1 MPEVKLMT
9 PLFDG
14 GMYNRTG
21 RRMRAVFIKEVSDG
35 ATTYRLWRK
44 DGKPEIE
51 YPRCDN
57 DRYILH
63 VEVNSYLIPLRMT
76 EFQMIDNCG
85 YLPAVNELYGSKE
98 GRVAFFNELR
108 ERDGWN
114 QPTSVSEAMK
124 REEEAVTR
132 LGSQPERWVASIS
145 KQLASHVKF
154 YLQSE
159 KNGGLTH
166 PDYVGACV
174 LNKLDE
180 CMKLSEA
187 HQEYIQKEKEKIAA
201 EEAEKRHREAEEIN
215 AKAKQEIEAAVKIIR
230 EGGRLNNDRIDYRV
244 GDVGHN
250 EPIVLFLM
258 RRYKVGV
265 PLRTQGWICSK
276 LANVTIKDGRCDGLQ
291 YYKAKGAACS
301 QRFFDCMNELVQKVI
316 QEEEMI
322 TMENTR
328 ELIDFEYYGKS
339 YRMAPDEIEA
349 AYRYQ
354 EMQYRKADAL
364 RMLTSYA
371 FGIEDLDT
379 VSDEDRA
386 EYEKEFETSYGIT
399 FEEAKKSIPEIVSY
413 FFQKIDCNVGENTTW
428 YEAIEAVFGGNRDGD

>member
-21 RRMRAVFIKEVSDG
+21 RRMRAVFIKEVADG
-35 ATTYRLWRK
+35 TTTYRLWRK

-124 REEEAVTR
+124 REEEVITR

-145 KQLASHVKF
+145 KQLSSHVKF

-276 LANVTIKDGRCDGLQ
+276 LANVTIKDGRCDGL
-291 YYKAKGAACS
+291 
-301 QRFFDCMNELVQKVI
+301 R
-316 QEEEMI
+316 
-322 TMENTR
+322 
-328 ELIDFEYYGKS
+328 
-339 YRMAPDEIEA
+339 
-349 AYRYQ
+349 
-354 EMQYRKADAL
+354 
-364 RMLTSYA
+364 
-371 FGIEDLDT
+371 
-379 VSDEDRA
+379 
-386 EYEKEFETSYGIT
+386 
-399 FEEAKKSIPEIVSY
+399 KKSRRRTGIRRCSIAKRTRSV
-413 FFQKIDCNVGENTTW
+413 C
-428 YEAIEAVFGGNRDGD
+428 

>member
-21 RRMRAVFIKEVSDG
+21 RRMRAVFIKEVADG
-35 ATTYRLWRK
+35 TTTYRLWRK

-51 YPRCDN
+51 YPRSDN

-63 VEVNSYLIPLRMT
+63 VEVNSYLVPLRMT

-124 REEEAVTR
+124 REEEVVTR

-180 CMKLSEA
+180 CVKLSEA
-187 HQEYIQKEKEKIAA
+187 HQEYIQKPVYGLTDFGDDGTVSVF
-201 EEAEKRHREAEEIN
+201 
-215 AKAKQEIEAAVKIIR
+215 VKPSL
-230 EGGRLNNDRIDYRV
+230 EV
-244 GDVGHN
+244 
-250 EPIVLFLM
+250 
-258 RRYKVGV
+258 
-265 PLRTQGWICSK
+265 
-276 LANVTIKDGRCDGLQ
+276 
-291 YYKAKGAACS
+291 
-301 QRFFDCMNELVQKVI
+301 
-316 QEEEMI
+316 
-322 TMENTR
+322 
-328 ELIDFEYYGKS
+328 
-339 YRMAPDEIEA
+339 
-349 AYRYQ
+349 
-354 EMQYRKADAL
+354 ADAVEIL
-364 RMLTSYA
+364 AHELA
-371 FGIEDLDT
+371 HVAVGIEHDH
-379 VSDEDRA
+379 DEVWQEAFNKIFD
-386 EYEKEFETSYGIT
+386 EYNRI
-399 FEEAKKSIPEIVSY
+399 
-413 FFQKIDCNVGENTTW
+413 GEQMFPAG
-428 YEAIEAVFGGNRDGD
+428 ECAMDDPDGE

>member
-1 MPEVKLMT
+1 M
-9 PLFDG
+9 
-14 GMYNRTG
+14 
-21 RRMRAVFIKEVSDG
+21 FIKEVSDG
-35 ATTYRLWRK
+35 TTAYRLWRK

-124 REEEAVTR
+124 REEEVVTR

-250 EPIVLFLM
+250 EPIVLLLM
-258 RRYKVGV
+258 RRYKVSV

-276 LANVTIKDGRCDGLQ
+276 LANVTIKDGRCDYTYRRRTAASSISLQ
-291 YYKAKGAACS
+291 ASLSLPKIRIEGAAVRG
-301 QRFFDCMNELVQKVI
+301 RFVPVVVDDSFHLRTVPERNIRTDAVSVQPSSLQLPAGQPAGEWFSAKLPHKVASSVEPAPDFCAFALHAANELYV
-316 QEEEMI
+316 
-322 TMENTR
+322 
-328 ELIDFEYYGKS
+328 DG
-339 YRMAPDEIEA
+339 
-349 AYRYQ
+349 
-354 EMQYRKADAL
+354 L
-364 RMLTSYA
+364 RR
-371 FGIEDLDT
+371 
-379 VSDEDRA
+379 VSLRVVLVCV
-386 EYEKEFETSYGIT
+386 
-399 FEEAKKSIPEIVSY
+399 P
-413 FFQKIDCNVGENTTW
+413 
-428 YEAIEAVFGGNRDGD
+428 

>member
-21 RRMRAVFIKEVSDG
+21 RRMRAVFIKEVADG
-35 ATTYRLWRK
+35 TTTYRLWRK

-124 REEEAVTR
+124 REEEVITR

-145 KQLASHVKF
+145 KQLSSHVKF

-301 QRFFDCMNELVQKVI
+301 QRFFDCMETERKRWKLGDDVSAEDNILDGFTFKDLILAVHCNCES
-316 QEEEMI
+316 I
-322 TMENTR
+322 TPEAVR
-328 ELIDFEYYGKS
+328 
-339 YRMAPDEIEA
+339 REA
-349 AYRYQ
+349 AEILEERMQDYRFL
-354 EMQYRKADAL
+354 L
-364 RMLTSYA
+364 RNN
-371 FGIEDLDT
+371 IE
-379 VSDEDRA
+379 EIMA
-386 EYEKEFETSYGIT
+386 
-399 FEEAKKSIPEIVSY
+399 EAKKGRA
-413 FFQKIDCNVGENTTW
+413 Q
-428 YEAIEAVFGGNRDGD
+428 YE

>member
-21 RRMRAVFIKEVSDG
+21 RRMRAVFIKEVADG
-35 ATTYRLWRK
+35 TTTYRLWRK

-63 VEVNSYLIPLRMT
+63 VEVNGYLIPLRMT

-98 GRVAFFNELR
+98 GRATFFNELR

-124 REEEAVTR
+124 REEEAITR

-159 KNGGLTH
+159 KNGGMTH

-180 CMKLSEA
+180 CVKLSET
-187 HQEYIQKEKEKIAA
+187 HREYIQKEKEKMAA
-201 EEAEKRHREAEEIN
+201 EEAEKRRREAEEIN
-215 AKAKQEIEAAVKIIR
+215 AKAKQEFEAAVKIIR

-250 EPIVLFLM
+250 ESIVLFLM
-258 RRYKVGV
+258 RRYKVDV

-291 YYKAKGAACS
+291 YYKAKGDACS

-316 QEEEMI
+316 QEE
-322 TMENTR
+322 
-328 ELIDFEYYGKS
+328 
-339 YRMAPDEIEA
+339 
-349 AYRYQ
+349 
-354 EMQYRKADAL
+354 
-364 RMLTSYA
+364 
-371 FGIEDLDT
+371 
-379 VSDEDRA
+379 A
-386 EYEKEFETSYGIT
+386 E
-399 FEEAKKSIPEIVSY
+399 
-413 FFQKIDCNVGENTTW
+413 
-428 YEAIEAVFGGNRDGD
+428 